1 VSPSPEVR
9 IGERLRFYR
18 QAKGKTQAVV
28 AGLAGVTED
37 YLSQIERGL
46 KTPTILLLHRF
57 SKILGVRVSELL
69 GESATEHDETVHPV
83 GYAVQRALMSYPG
96 VDGSPDLAGLRGRVD
111 AAWSTWQGSQHRFT
125 EISEVLPGLVT
136 DVQAAQR
143 GLGTSASSDE
153 RREAQRISTD
163 LYFLLRTF
171 TKRIGRTDLSLLVA
185 DRGVLAAEAADDPV
199 RMAAAKWNLGHILL
213 AQGQPDGAEDVA
225 IRAVEDLERDTAD
238 GDLGA
243 KAIAG
248 ALWLV
253 AVVAAVRNNDPWT
266 ARDRLREKAWPA
278 ARVTGDANVMWTV
291 FGPTS
296 VQLRAVNVEMEMGE
310 AAEVAPLPQA
320 GPRLH
325 RRPPGRHRQL
335 HRPRVAARLRQLA
348 DRLGRDRHAGHQPDG
363 PQQDRDHQEHLRPPV
378 RPGPG
383 IPPPGHEPGRQPPLR
398 PGRHQRASGLKRVKR
413 PPGIGLPGSRANGPG
428 STTRRVRN
436 QVH

>member
-69 GESATEHDETVHPV
+69 GESATEHDEAVHPV
-83 GYAVQRALMSYPG
+83 GYAVQRALTSHPG
-96 VDGSPDLAGLRGRVD
+96 ASGTPDLADLRARVD
-111 AAWSTWQGSQHRFT
+111 LAWSIWQGSPHRFT
-125 EISEVLPGLVT
+125 EASQVLPDLIT

-143 GLGTSASSDE
+143 GFGTNASADE
-153 RREAQRISTD
+153 RREAQRISAD

-213 AQGQPDGAEDVA
+213 AQGQPDGAEEVA
-225 IRAVEDLERDTAD
+225 IRAVEDLERDAAD
-238 GDLGA
+238 GDLDA
-243 KAIAG
+243 VAMAG

-253 AVVAAVRNNDPWT
+253 SVVAAVRNNDPWT
-266 ARDRLREKAWPA
+266 ARDRIREKAWPA
-278 ARVTGDANVMWTV
+278 ARMAGDANVMWTV
-291 FGPTS
+291 FGPTN
-296 VQLRAVNVEMEMGE
+296 VKLHAVSVEMEMGE
-310 AAEVAPLPQA
+310 AGEALRLADDIDMSGAPSLERKTTFALEVARCYEQRRDDP
-320 GPRLH
+320 GVFLH
-325 RRPPGRHRQL
+325 L
-335 HRPRVAARLRQLA
+335 VSA
-348 DRLGRDRHAGHQPDG
+348 
-363 PQQDRDHQEHLRPPV
+363 E
-378 RPGPG
+378 
-383 IPPPGHEPGRQPPLR
+383 
-398 PGRHQRASGLKRVKR
+398 ASGPEDMRYNTLARDLVHGLLKRAR
-413 PPGIGLPGSRANGPG
+413 PTYAPQVRDLA
-428 STTRRVRN
+428 RRIDLLT
-436 QVH
+436 